1 MCCVDDSCVYVWFS
15 CQFFY
20 EFCNFSGARGHGE
33 DDRHWRWREVA
44 AGPPPGVR
52 DGHRRSAGPGMQAFT
67 QFVLFVCVFDEPAL
81 AQVTAPLKSLGF
93 RYSSWAARCTTS
105 NTEGRGRVGPCEHCH
120 VASATVLHHFKLRRP
135 LCARRFFFF
144 VFGGFVA

>member
-1 MCCVDDSCVYVWFS
+1 MCRVDDSCVYVWFS

-81 AQVTAPLKSLGF
+81 VQVTAPLSIDGSPSGF
-93 RYSSWAARCTTS
+93 VILRGPPVARPVARR
-105 NTEGRGRVGPCEHCH
+105 GRGRVGPCEHCH

-135 LCARRFFFF
+135 FCARRFFPPS
-144 VFGGFVA
+144 